1 MLAPF
6 LKTLVRTGRLTV
18 QIPGQAPMVF
28 GEDSPP
34 PALDV
39 EMTMKSAA
47 AAVWLGVNP
56 DLHFGEAYMNGDL
69 TVTRGDLWALMDLI
83 GRNLKNRAPM
93 LPFNS
98 WLKRRRE
105 AISTRNNAKS
115 SRSHVAHHYDLSK
128 TLYRTFLDEDM
139 QYSCA
144 YFADPH
150 MTLEE
155 AQLAKKL
162 HIISK
167 LDLKPG
173 HKVLDI
179 GCGWGGLALEI
190 ARRADVTVTGITL
203 SQEQLAVARLRARV
217 EGLDDRVK
225 FELIDYRQMPK
236 QDSRPYF
243 DRIVSVGMFE
253 HVGPPQYQT
262 YFNTIKQLLSDDG
275 VAVVHTIAHEGLG
288 GGSNQWLDKY
298 IFPGGYIPSLAQITQ
313 AVEPSRMWVTDIEIL
328 RKHYAETL
336 RHWRMR
342 FMAARDKMV
351 ELYDERFC
359 RMWEFYLCLCE
370 LGFRHT
376 TLMVVQVQ
384 LTQSI
389 DILPITRDYMHDE
402 EVVLGQ

>member
-6 LKTLVRTGRLTV
+6 LKNLIHTGRLTV

-28 GEDSPP
+28 GEADPLP
-34 PALDV
+34 QFDI
-39 EMTMKSAA
+39 EMTLKSPAT
-47 AAVWLGVNP
+47 AVWLGVNP

-69 TVTRGDLWALMDLI
+69 TVTRGDLWGLMDLI
-83 GRNLKNRAPM
+83 GRNLPNRAPM
-93 LPFNS
+93 LPLNS

-105 AISTRNNAKS
+105 AISTRNTAKS
-115 SRSHVAHHYDLSK
+115 SRSHVAHHYDLSE
-128 TLYRTFLDEDM
+128 TLYRTFLDADM

-144 YFADPH
+144 YFADPD

-162 HIISK
+162 HLIAK

-173 HKVLDI
+173 HRVLDI

-203 SQEQLAVARLRARV
+203 SEEQLAVAHRRAI
-217 EGLDDRVK
+217 EQGLDNRVK
-225 FELIDYRQMPK
+225 FELIDYRDMRG
-236 QDSRPYF
+236 SF
-243 DRIVSVGMFE
+243 DRIISVGMFE
-253 HVGPPQYQT
+253 HVGPPQYLT
-262 YFNTIKQLLSDDG
+262 YFDTIKRLLADDG
-275 VAVVHTIAHEGLG
+275 VAVVHSIAHEGLG

-298 IFPGGYIPSLAQITQ
+298 IFPGGYIPSLAQIT
-313 AVEPSRMWVTDIEIL
+313 AAIEPSRLWVTDIEIL

-336 RHWRMR
+336 RHWRAR
-342 FMAARDKMV
+342 FMAARERMV

-370 LGFRHT
+370 LGFRYT
-376 TLMVVQVQ
+376 TLMVAQVQ
-384 LTQSI
+384 LTRKI
-389 DILPITRDYMHDE
+389 DALPITRDYMHDE
-402 EVVLGQ
+402 EAVLGQ

>member
-28 GEDSPP
+28 GEDNPP

-69 TVTRGDLWALMDLI
+69 TVTKGDLWALMDLI

-105 AISTRNNAKS
+105 AISTRNNAKT
-115 SRSHVAHHYDLSK
+115 SRSHVAHHYDLSE

-225 FELIDYRQMPK
+225 FELIDYRHLPTH
-236 QDSRPYF
+236 DSHPHF

-262 YFNTIKQLLSDDG
+262 YFSTIRQLLSEDG

-313 AVEPSRMWVTDIEIL
+313 AIEPSRMWITDIEIL

-336 RHWRMR
+336 RHWRTR
-342 FMAARDKMV
+342 FMAAHDKMV

-376 TLMVVQVQ
+376 TLMVAQVQ
-384 LTQSI
+384 LTRSI
-389 DILPITRDYMHDE
+389 DVLPITRDYMHDE

>member
-1 MLAPF
+1 MLAAY
-6 LKTLVRTGRLTV
+6 LKTLVRTGRLAV

-39 EMTMKSAA
+39 EMTLKNTATAM
-47 AAVWLGVNP
+47 WLGVNP
-56 DLHFGEAYMNGDL
+56 ELHFGEAYMNGDL
-69 TVTRGDLWALMDLI
+69 TVTKGDLWALMDLI
-83 GRNLKNRAPM
+83 GRNLPNRAPM

-105 AISTRNNAKS
+105 AISTRNTAKTA
-115 SRSHVAHHYDLSK
+115 RSHVAHHYDLSE
-128 TLYRTFLDEDM
+128 TLYRSFLDEDM

-144 YFADPH
+144 YFSDPH

-162 HIISK
+162 HLISK
-167 LDLKPG
+167 LDLRPG
-173 HKVLDI
+173 QTVLDI

-203 SQEQLAVARLRARV
+203 SQEQLAVARRRARDQ
-217 EGLDDRVK
+217 GLEDRVT
-225 FELIDYRQMPK
+225 FELIDYRALPNLET
-236 QDSRPYF
+236 RPRF
-243 DRIVSVGMFE
+243 DRIISVGMFE
-253 HVGPPQYQT
+253 HVGPPQYLT

-275 VAVVHTIAHEGLG
+275 VAVVHTIGHEGLG

-298 IFPGGYIPSLAQITQ
+298 IFPGGYIPSLAQITK
-313 AVEPSRMWVTDIEIL
+313 AVEPSRLWVTDIEIL

-336 RHWRMR
+336 RHWRRR
-342 FMAARDKMV
+342 FMAARDRMA

-359 RMWEFYLCLCE
+359 RMWEFYLALSE
-370 LGFRHT
+370 LGFRYT

-384 LTQSI
+384 LTASI
-389 DILPITRDYMHDE
+389 DALPITRDYMHDE

>member
-28 GEDSPP
+28 GEDNPP

-105 AISTRNNAKS
+105 AISTRNNAKT
-115 SRSHVAHHYDLSK
+115 SRSHVAHHYDLSE

-225 FELIDYRQMPK
+225 FELIDYRHLPTH
-236 QDSRPYF
+236 DSHPHF

-262 YFNTIKQLLSDDG
+262 YFSTIRQLLSEDG

-313 AVEPSRMWVTDIEIL
+313 AVEPSRMWITDIEIL

-336 RHWRMR
+336 RHWRTR
-342 FMAARDKMV
+342 FMAAHDKMV

-376 TLMVVQVQ
+376 TLMVAQVQ
-384 LTQSI
+384 LTRSI
-389 DILPITRDYMHDE
+389 DVLPITRDYMHDE

>member
-28 GEDSPP
+28 GEDNPP

-69 TVTRGDLWALMDLI
+69 TVTKGDLWALMDLI

-105 AISTRNNAKS
+105 AISTRNNAKT
-115 SRSHVAHHYDLSK
+115 SRSHVAHHYDLSE

-225 FELIDYRQMPK
+225 FELIDYRHLPTH
-236 QDSRPYF
+236 DSHPHF

-262 YFNTIKQLLSDDG
+262 YFSTIRQLLSEDG

-313 AVEPSRMWVTDIEIL
+313 AVEPSRMWITDIEIL

-336 RHWRMR
+336 RHWRTR
-342 FMAARDKMV
+342 FMAAHDKMV

-376 TLMVVQVQ
+376 TLMVAQVQ
-384 LTQSI
+384 LTRSI
-389 DILPITRDYMHDE
+389 DVLPITRDYMHDE

>member
-6 LKTLVRTGRLTV
+6 LKNLVHLGRLTV

-28 GEDSPP
+28 GEATPP
-34 PALDV
+34 QHLDI
-39 EMTMKSAA
+39 EMTLKSPAT
-47 AAVWLGVNP
+47 AVWLGVNP

-69 TVTRGDLWALMDLI
+69 TVTRGDLWGLMDLI
-83 GRNLKNRAPM
+83 GRNLPNRAPM

-105 AISTRNNAKS
+105 ALSTRNNAKS
-115 SRSHVAHHYDLSK
+115 ARSHVAHHYDLSE
-128 TLYRTFLDEDM
+128 TLYRTFLDADM

-144 YFADPH
+144 YFADPA

-162 HIISK
+162 HLISK
-167 LDLKPG
+167 LDLRPG
-173 HKVLDI
+173 QRVLDI

-190 ARRADVTVTGITL
+190 ARRAEVTVTGITL
-203 SQEQLAVARLRARV
+203 SQEQLAVARRRAI
-217 EGLDDRVK
+217 EQGLDNRVH
-225 FELIDYRQMPK
+225 FELIDYRDMPK
-236 QDSRPYF
+236 AQNGVRF
-243 DRIVSVGMFE
+243 DRIISVGMFE
-253 HVGPPQYQT
+253 HVGPPQYLT
-262 YFNTIKQLLSDDG
+262 YFDTIKRLLADDG
-275 VAVVHTIAHEGLG
+275 VAVVHSIAHEGLG

-298 IFPGGYIPSLAQITQ
+298 IFPGGYIPSLAQIT
-313 AVEPSRMWVTDIEIL
+313 AAIEPSRLWVTDIEIL

-336 RHWRMR
+336 RHWRAR
-342 FMAARDKMV
+342 FMAARDAMV

-370 LGFRHT
+370 LGFRYT
-376 TLMVVQVQ
+376 TLMVAQVQ
-384 LTQSI
+384 LTRKI
-389 DILPITRDYMHDE
+389 DALPITRDYMHEE

>member
-28 GEDSPP
+28 GEDNPP

-69 TVTRGDLWALMDLI
+69 TVTKGDLWALMDLI

-105 AISTRNNAKS
+105 AISTRNNAKT
-115 SRSHVAHHYDLSK
+115 SRSHVAHHYDLSE

-225 FELIDYRQMPK
+225 FELIDYRQLPTH
-236 QDSRPYF
+236 DSHPHF

-262 YFNTIKQLLSDDG
+262 YFSTIRQLLSEDG

-313 AVEPSRMWVTDIEIL
+313 AVEPSRMWITDIEIL

-336 RHWRMR
+336 RHWRTR
-342 FMAARDKMV
+342 FMAAHDKMV

-376 TLMVVQVQ
+376 TLMVAQVQ
-384 LTQSI
+384 LTRSI
-389 DILPITRDYMHDE
+389 DVLPITRDYMHDE

>member
-1 MLAPF
+1 MLAAY

-18 QIPGQAPMVF
+18 QIVGQAPLVF
-28 GEDSPP
+28 GEAHP
-34 PALDV
+34 PAELDV
-39 EMTMKSAA
+39 EMTLKSPAA
-47 AAVWLGVNP
+47 AMWLGVNP
-56 DLHFGEAYMNGDL
+56 ELHFGEAYMNGDL
-69 TVTRGDLWALMDLI
+69 TVTRGDLWALMNLI
-83 GRNLKNRAPM
+83 GRNLPNRAPM

-105 AISTRNNAKS
+105 AVSTRNTAKS
-115 SRSHVAHHYDLSK
+115 ARSHVAHHYDLSE

-150 MTLEE
+150 MTLED

-162 HIISK
+162 HLISK

-173 HKVLDI
+173 QSVLDI

-203 SQEQLAVARLRARV
+203 SQEQLAVARLRARI

-225 FELIDYRQMPK
+225 FELIDYRHLEG
-236 QDSRPYF
+236 RF
-243 DRIVSVGMFE
+243 DRIISVGMFE
-253 HVGPPQYQT
+253 HVGPPQYTT
-262 YFNTIKQLLSDDG
+262 YFNTIKRLLSADG
-275 VAVVHTIAHEGLG
+275 VAVVHTIGHEGLG

-298 IFPGGYIPSLAQITQ
+298 IFPGGYIPSLAQITS
-313 AVEPSRMWVTDIEIL
+313 AIEPSQMWVTDIEIL

-336 RHWRMR
+336 RHWRAR
-342 FMAARDKMV
+342 FMAARDKMAA
-351 ELYDERFC
+351 LYDERFC
-359 RMWEFYLCLCE
+359 RMWEFYLALSE
-370 LGFRHT
+370 MGFRYT

-384 LTQSI
+384 LTASI
-389 DILPITRDYMHDE
+389 DVLPITRDYMHDE